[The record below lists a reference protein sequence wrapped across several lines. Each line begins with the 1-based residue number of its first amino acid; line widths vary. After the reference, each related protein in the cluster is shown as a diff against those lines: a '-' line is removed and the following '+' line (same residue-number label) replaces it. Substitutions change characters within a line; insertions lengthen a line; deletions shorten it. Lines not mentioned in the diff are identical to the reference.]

1 MNGSSDSVLPLTTDV
16 REHPAVFASAFNSG
30 DPDLVERVYE
40 EDGIL
45 VLDPDAPLTGADRRE
60 GNARFMSLGVPIA
73 VRPRHIH
80 QAGDLAFLVVDWE
93 VRGTGPDGR
102 EVDIRGTATDVARRG
117 ADGLW
122 RYVIDNPFG
131 VAGAPGT
138 P

>member
-1 MNGSSDSVLPLTTDV
+1 MSGSQTDVLPLTTDV

-45 VLDPDAPLTGADRRE
+45 VLDPAAPLTGAARRE

-73 VRPRHIH
+73 VSPRHVH
-80 QAGDLAFLVVDWE
+80 QAGDIAFLIVDWE

-131 VAGAPGT
+131 VAGAPAA